1 MHFVPSTFFFCFVAV
16 LDRIEFPAC
25 SYYKLKLL
33 ANERL
38 RINTF
43 TVNVKGQYE
52 LGDKV
57 YLSLVIVGFVII
69 SA

>member
-1 MHFVPSTFFFCFVAV
+1 MHLVRSTLSFFFVVAV

-38 RINTF
+38 RSTF
-43 TVNVKGQYE
+43 TVNVKGQYV
-52 LGDKV
+52 LSDQV
-57 YLSLVIVGFVII
+57 YLSLVIVRFVII